1 MTMWAEFRPALR
13 LLIVLIVLTGVIYP
27 LMLTGM
33 AQAVFPARSN
43 GSLIEEDGKP
53 VGSRLIG
60 QPFDDPRYFWGRPS
74 ATSPFPYNAAA
85 SAGSNLGPSSADLR
99 EAVRQR
105 VVVLRA
111 ADPGNTALIPVDLVT
126 ASASGLDPDISA
138 AAARYQVP
146 RIARVRGIPEK
157 TLVEL
162 IDQHTEGRVL
172 GFLGEPRVNVLA
184 LNLALDE
191 MPVK

>member
-1 MTMWAEFRPALR
+1 MLAEFRPALR
-13 LLIVLIVLTGVIYP
+13 LLIVLTVLTGVIYP
-27 LMLTGM
+27 LTLTGI
-33 AQAVFPARSN
+33 AQVVFPARSN
-43 GSLIEEDGKP
+43 GSLIEKGGKP

-85 SAGSNLGPSSADLR
+85 SSGSNLGPSSADLR

-105 VVVLRA
+105 VAVLRA

-146 RIARVRGIPEK
+146 RIARVRGIPEA
-157 TLVEL
+157 TLLEL

-184 LNLALDE
+184 LNLALDKLDVE
-191 MPVK
+191 